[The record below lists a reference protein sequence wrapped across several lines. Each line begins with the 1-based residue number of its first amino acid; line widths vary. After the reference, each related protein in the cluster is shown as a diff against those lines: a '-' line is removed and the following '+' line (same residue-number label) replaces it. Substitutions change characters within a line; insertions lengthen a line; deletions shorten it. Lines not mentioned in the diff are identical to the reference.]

1 MNNSVWTEPELQ
13 TTPKTAASK
22 GIVVIGGG
30 IAGLAASVRLAIL
43 GYAVTLVEARPI
55 IGGMLV
61 GDPNVASQTSQDV
74 NPHMIFGNSTHLI
87 DFYQHLGISDQ
98 IDWINQLGFCFGGGK
113 FDVMQADDLP
123 APMHLS
129 KSVMS
134 FSFLTMSEKMMI
146 ARAMLKLVRLGE
158 EGGAKQS
165 RKTFFQWLVENHQP
179 LPLIE
184 KFWSPLIKSTM
195 YASIDRV
202 EATYAI
208 QLFQDGFLA
217 NEEAFRIGV
226 PSVNWMQLYD
236 QINKVIKSS
245 GGQILLNHK
254 VKSVQMQNGNVSS
267 VVLENDQQING
278 GEFIFA
284 IPPRELEK
292 ITNSTM
298 MRQDTRL
305 RRLDRLK
312 FNSILNMHFWFE
324 PTKTGLNLPARH
336 MLFTNTPLQWLYN
349 KGYDISQGGQHLWAL
364 SYEAFDL
371 LGQSDQ
377 QLIEMG
383 LAQITDALPHLK
395 NLRLITSSVVRGYD
409 ATLVPLPGIDLLRP
423 DVKGAIPNM
432 YLAGAWCNTNWP
444 CNLEGAVRSGY
455 MAVNALVKDRC
466 GTKQVIV
473 VNDLPKK
480 SIYQMFAGREK
491 PSENN

>member
-13 TTPKTAASK
+13 PMRRSATADS
-22 GIVVIGGG
+22 IVVVGGG
-30 IAGLAASVRLAIL
+30 IAGLSASVRLAML
-43 GYAVTLVEARPI
+43 GYAVTLIEARPI

-61 GDPNVASQTSQDV
+61 GDPNIESQTSQDV

-129 KSVMS
+129 RSVMS
-134 FSFLTMSEKMMI
+134 FSFLTMTEKMMI
-146 ARAMLKLVRLGE
+146 ARAMLKLVRLGK
-158 EGGAKQS
+158 EGREKQT
-165 RKTFFQWLVENHQP
+165 RKTFFQWLAENHQP

-195 YASIDRV
+195 YASLDRV

-217 NEEAFRIGV
+217 NEKAFRVGV

-236 QINKVIKSS
+236 QINKLIKSA
-245 GGQILLNHK
+245 GGQILLNQK
-254 VKSVQMQNGNVSS
+254 VKSVEMQAGEISG
-267 VVLENDQQING
+267 VVLDDGQEIVADD
-278 GEFIFA
+278 FVFA
-284 IPPRELEK
+284 VPPRELEK
-292 ITNSTM
+292 MCNGAM

-324 PTKTGLNLPARH
+324 PSGVGLELPSRH
-336 MLFTNTPLQWLYN
+336 MLFSNTPLQWLYD
-349 KGYDISQGGQHLWAL
+349 KGYDISQGGQHLWGL
-364 SYEAFDL
+364 SYEAYDL
-371 LGQSDQ
+371 MNESDAD
-377 QLIEMG
+377 LIEMG
-383 LAQITDALPHLK
+383 LAQLTDALPQLK
-395 NLRLITSSVVRGYD
+395 GRRLITSSVTRGYD

-423 DVKGAIPNM
+423 NVSGGISNM

-455 MAVNALVKDRC
+455 MAVNALVKKRC

-473 VNDLPKK
+473 VNDLPKQ
-480 SIYQMFAGREK
+480 SIYQMLAGREG
-491 PSENN
+491 SGQNN